1 MATALFCR
9 EYRQYQTKIPKP
21 SIMKILFFDRDRA
34 IFDKLFDIFQ
44 SNSGSAWLRPDL
56 GKHHSAAVRGFLW

>member
-1 MATALFCR
+1 
-9 EYRQYQTKIPKP
+9 
-21 SIMKILFFDRDRA
+21 MKILFFDRDRA